1 MTIPQLFLSLLLFS
15 ALVALSS
22 YCGLLAS
29 RFFPWR
35 QSVRIN
41 ILRLSFGLAL
51 APFFAGLLAIAALKL
66 FPGAS
71 HFVHALFVFLILA
84 LLAATLRYLDGRRSP
99 RAIETISFSILF
111 SGRSQFLL
119 VIFSLWLLSLVFN
132 SLFLPLIQNDSLEYM
147 IVARD
152 IFDARSLANY
162 PAIDTS
168 TRSGFFGPWT
178 HAPLYVSLIYLVSI
192 FQGNAEIPF
201 AARLLAPWFGLSAV
215 AIVFGA
221 GAIRSSV
228 VALLA
233 SLLFVG
239 APLFFLGADSA
250 LMDSLP
256 IAGLLLSFAVLSGCD
271 LKHTAKIG
279 FFLGGMLGFA
289 LWTHSQAVI
298 FPFIVLPIVC
308 MFWIRDSVRLQDL
321 GKGVGSA
328 IGTLLFVGGWP
339 YLHNYRMFGSFIS
352 DNPAVFAIRELD
364 WSGYFSMARGIH
376 SLTEKIQYGLFKGL
390 FATES
395 YGLVFWMA
403 LPPVVYFVI
412 KLFRNAGHWRSKVLH
427 QNAFVVS
434 IGMLGIYHAGALAS
448 ILIGSDLMIKNE
460 RYFLVILGPASILA
474 AGTLSSVFRL
484 LNTKARVIRFGVLCF
499 LVVQFVGVQ
508 FVYRLRP
515 YLFVA
520 EDQKGWA
527 TSSKKGDGWFEQ
539 TYWKLLLRWP
549 SMRLIDNLNQ
559 EKGKFDLV
567 LTFRPADFFYA
578 NIKMVSFL
586 DPRIVPL
593 YSLRDA
599 SELSAGLS
607 ALGITAIHVPDYFIP
622 PINKSAIMTLL
633 GRPDLARLI
642 ASQDGSQIYQLRSRG
657 QKDDTEFV
665 SSVAFGRESIEW
677 TDNWVFNIGG
687 RKSISSLT
695 ADDMQKADGDRLN
708 LFHREISNFTFNGD
722 GIFSRP
728 KSSMGLVLIPSK
740 AEQVRLELDLIGSGF
755 VKFWLLQFDELG
767 APIRRPAP
775 QSNYR
780 VRIGE
785 IAVRD
790 SASFVRRVTVDPR
803 ARYLRVAIEYNG
815 TYSVE
820 VKRAEA
826 FFSRTVA
833 RASD

>member
-1 MTIPQLFLSLLLFS
+1 MSITQLILSLVFFS

-29 RFFPWR
+29 RLFPWR
-35 QSVRIN
+35 HSVRLN
-41 ILRLSFGLAL
+41 SLKLSFGLAL
-51 APFFAGLLAIAALKL
+51 APFFAGLLAIAALKF
-66 FPGAS
+66 FPGSS
-71 HFVHALFVFLILA
+71 HIFHALFVFLMLA
-84 LLAATLRYLDGRRSP
+84 VSAAVLWNLNSKRSP
-99 RAIETISFSILF
+99 GAIKGVSFAILF
-111 SGRSQFLL
+111 SEHSRALL
-119 VIFSLWLLSLVFN
+119 LILSLWVLSIVFN
-132 SLFLPLIQNDSLEYM
+132 SLLLPLIQNDSLEYM

-233 SLLFVG
+233 SILFIG

-256 IAGLLLSFAVLSGCD
+256 VAGLLLSFAVLIGCD
-271 LKHTAKIG
+271 LRETAKIG
-279 FFLGGMLGFA
+279 VFLGGMLGFA
-289 LWTHSQAVI
+289 LWTHSQAII
-298 FPFIVLPIVC
+298 FPFIVLPIAC
-308 MFWIRDSVRLQDL
+308 LFWIRASVRLIDL
-321 GKGVGSA
+321 CKAVGIA
-328 IGTLLFVGGWP
+328 IGALLLVGAWP
-339 YLHNYRMFGSFIS
+339 YLNNYRMFGSFIS

-395 YGLVFWMA
+395 YGLVFWVA
-403 LPPVVYFVI
+403 LPSAVYFANR
-412 KLFRNAGHWRSKVLH
+412 LFRNLGHWRSKVLQ
-427 QNAFVVS
+427 QNSFVVS

-474 AGTLSSVFRL
+474 AGTLSTLFRRL
-484 LNTKARVIRFGVLCF
+484 DTKAHVFKFGVLCV
-499 LVVQFVGVQ
+499 LVIQFIGVQ

-527 TSSKKGDGWFEQ
+527 TSSEIGDGWFEQ
-539 TYWKLLLRWP
+539 TYWKMLLRWP

-559 EKGKFDLV
+559 DKGKLDLV
-567 LTFRPADFFYA
+567 LTFRPADFFYS
-578 NIKMVSFL
+578 KSRMVSFL

-593 YSLRDA
+593 YSIRDA
-599 SELSAGLS
+599 GELSAGLS

-622 PINKSAIMTLL
+622 PINKSAIMGLL
-633 GRPDLARLI
+633 GRPDLVRLV
-642 ASQDGSQIYQLRSRG
+642 ASQDGSQIYRLLPRD
-657 QKDDTEFV
+657 QKVDLEFV
-665 SSVAFGRESIEW
+665 SSASFGRESTKW

-695 ADDMQKADGDRLN
+695 AGDIQKTDSDRLN

-728 KSSMGLVLIPSK
+728 KSEMGLVLIPSK
-740 AEQVRLELDLIGSGF
+740 VEQVRLELDLVGSGF
-755 VKFWLLQFDELG
+755 VKFWLLQYDELG
-767 APIRRPAP
+767 APVRSPAP

-785 IAVRD
+785 IAARD

-815 TYSVE
+815 NYKFE

-826 FFSRTVA
+826 FFSRTLV
-833 RASD
+833 RAID